1 MNSET
6 STNKILRAVLYERL
20 SKEDGDKLTK
30 EEKSESI
37 KNQDLMLR
45 SYAIEHGYE
54 IVGVYNDEDWSG
66 ADSSRP
72 QFNEMIKAC
81 EAGEIDVVIAKTQSR
96 FARDMEL
103 IER

>member
-37 KNQDLMLR
+37 KNPKTSD
-45 SYAIEHGYE
+45 E
-54 IVGVYNDEDWSG
+54 IVIDLCIGIISLLGVG
-66 ADSSRP
+66 LT
-72 QFNEMIKAC
+72 IK
-81 EAGEIDVVIAKTQSR
+81 VLKK
-96 FARDMEL
+96 
-103 IER
+103 

>member
-37 KNQDLMLR
+37 KN
-45 SYAIEHGYE
+45 
-54 IVGVYNDEDWSG
+54 
-66 ADSSRP
+66 
-72 QFNEMIKAC
+72 
-81 EAGEIDVVIAKTQSR
+81 
-96 FARDMEL
+96 
-103 IER
+103 